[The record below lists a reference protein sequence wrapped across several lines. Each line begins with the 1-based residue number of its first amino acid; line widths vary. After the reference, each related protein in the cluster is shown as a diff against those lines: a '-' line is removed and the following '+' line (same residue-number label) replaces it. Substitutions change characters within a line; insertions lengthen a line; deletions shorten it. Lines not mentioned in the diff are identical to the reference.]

1 MDMKT
6 CARPYATAAFIHA
19 NSEDC
24 IEQWGQLLS
33 MASDVVKDN
42 RVQAMLSSPALS
54 SEAQLE
60 KLLRILEGFVDES
73 CKNFLSI
80 VCENKRLLLLPWI
93 NDHFFYLRSI
103 NKGEQEVTISSPY
116 PIGPQQKKIL
126 EKKLKHRLKKDI
138 NIKTV
143 IDQALL
149 GGIKICAG
157 DLIIDDTLKARLDKL
172 ANTLIA

>member
-6 CARPYATAAFIHA
+6 CARPYATAAFLHA
-19 NSEDC
+19 NSKDR
-24 IEQWGQLLS
+24 IEQWGQLLN
-33 MASDVVKDN
+33 MASDIVKDDS
-42 RVQAMLSSPALS
+42 VKAMLSSPALS
-54 SEAQLE
+54 SQAQLE
-60 KLLRILEGFVDES
+60 KLLHILDGFVDKS
-73 CKNFLSI
+73 CRNFLSI

-116 PIGPQQKKIL
+116 SIDHQQEEMLK
-126 EKKLKHRLKKDI
+126 KKLSHRLKKDI
-138 NIKTV
+138 NIKLV
-143 IDQALL
+143 VDQSLL